1 MRVLGSLLA
10 SEAHSFLLVKN
21 DASTNWGGGRNKRE
35 ERASR
40 AAPAAPEPRR
50 GRLRGGTDRIPPIDE
65 ERVWKLILP
74 AILAVFIRIKKE
86 LKERVEILSVELEKA
101 SVLTFYLFS
110 WAWQ

>member
-1 MRVLGSLLA
+1 M
-10 SEAHSFLLVKN
+10 
-21 DASTNWGGGRNKRE
+21 
-35 ERASR
+35 
-40 AAPAAPEPRR
+40 
-50 GRLRGGTDRIPPIDE
+50 

-74 AILAVFIRIKKE
+74 AILAVSIRIKKE